1 MKEAAVTPTKITQE
15 FLREHFRKHDSLTL
29 YKPDSIPVIFTK
41 VYEPVLIVSQHEAYR
56 FRNNER
62 LAEFCNKHGISTYPT
77 ITLG

>member
-1 MKEAAVTPTKITQE
+1 MKEAAVTPIKITQA

-29 YKPDSIPVIFTK
+29 YKPDGTPVTFSK

-56 FRNNER
+56 FKNNER
-62 LAEFCNKHGISTYPT
+62 LAEFCNKHSISTHPI

>member
-1 MKEAAVTPTKITQE
+1 MRSTLTQKYLQE
-15 FLREHFRKHDSLTL
+15 YFDKHDTLTL
-29 YKPDSIPVIFTK
+29 HKPDGTPVTFTK

-62 LAEFCNKHGISTYPT
+62 LAAFCNKHGISTHPT

>member
-15 FLREHFRKHDSLTL
+15 FLREYFRKHDSITL
-29 YKPDSIPVIFTK
+29 YKPDSTPVIFTK

-56 FRNNER
+56 FKNNER
-62 LAEFCNKHGISTYPT
+62 LADFCNKHHISTHPT

>member
-29 YKPDSIPVIFTK
+29 YKPDGTPVTFTK

-62 LAEFCNKHGISTYPT
+62 LADFCNKHHISTHPT

>member
-1 MKEAAVTPTKITQE
+1 MITDVTQKSLQ
-15 FLREHFRKHDSLTL
+15 EHFCKHDSITL
-29 YKPDSIPVIFTK
+29 YKPDGTPVTFTK

-62 LAEFCNKHGISTYPT
+62 LAEFCNKHGISTHPT

>member
-1 MKEAAVTPTKITQE
+1 MITTLNQAS
-15 FLREHFRKHDSLTL
+15 LQEHFRKHDAITL
-29 YKPDSIPVIFTK
+29 YKPDGTPVTFSK

-62 LAEFCNKHGISTYPT
+62 LAEFCNKHSISTHPT